1 MATWGMPMKQVYVK
15 SRSQWREWLTQHH
28 DKSDGVWLV
37 FYKKHT
43 GKPSLAYDEAVEEA
57 LCFGWIDSI
66 IKRID
71 DDRYARKLTPRKPDS
86 LWSEL
91 NKKRIA
97 RLQKQG
103 LMMEAGMAKVKE
115 AKASGQWNRPD
126 RPQLS
131 FDIPEELA
139 SELAKNRKAREFFD
153 RLAPSYQRQYIGW
166 IAVAKRQET
175 KERRLK
181 EAIALLAKG
190 ERLGMK

>member
-1 MATWGMPMKQVYVK
+1 MKQLYVTNR
-15 SRSQWREWLTQHH
+15 SRWREWLRQHH
-28 DKSDGVWLV
+28 DKSNGVWLV

-43 GKPSLAYDEAVEEA
+43 GQPSLAYGEAVEEA

-71 DDRYARKLTPRKPDS
+71 DDRYVRKLTPRKPES

-97 RLQKQG
+97 KLEKQG
-103 LMMEAGMAKVKE
+103 LMTEAGMVKVKE
-115 AKASGQWNRPD
+115 AKASGQWNKPD
-126 RPQLS
+126 RPQISL
-131 FDIPEELA
+131 DIPDELK
-139 SELAKNRKAREFFD
+139 SELAKNKKAREFFD

-181 EAIALLAKG
+181 EAIALLERG
-190 ERLGMK
+190 EKLGMR